1 MICDARV
8 GDVETITL
16 ADLAPII
23 AAVLGPMLVF
33 AAATMRYQHL
43 DSTKTRDLIDKN
55 RELSEQAHK
64 ETRDLI
70 DKNRELSEQ
79 AHKETRDLIDKNR
92 ELSEQAHKE
101 TRDLIDKNREL
112 SEQAHKETREVMDRN
127 HRELSVSLGDARERL
142 SRMEGYLRALAP
154 PPNNAADGD
163 AEAA

>member
-1 MICDARV
+1 M
-8 GDVETITL
+8 ETITL
-16 ADLAPII
+16 VDLAPII

-33 AAATMRYQHL
+33 AAATMRYQHI

-64 ETRDLI
+64 DTRDLI

-79 AHKETRDLIDKNR
+79 AHKDTRDLIDKNR
-92 ELSEQAHKE
+92 EL
-101 TRDLIDKNREL
+101 I
-112 SEQAHKETREVMDRN
+112 DRN
-127 HRELSVSLGDARERL
+127 HRELSGSLGDARERL
-142 SRMEGYLRALAP
+142 SRMEGYLRALQP

>member
-1 MICDARV
+1 M
-8 GDVETITL
+8 ETITL

-43 DSTKTRDLIDKN
+43 DSTKTRDLIDRN

-70 DKNRELSEQ
+70 D
-79 AHKETRDLIDKNR
+79 
-92 ELSEQAHKE
+92 
-101 TRDLIDKNREL
+101 
-112 SEQAHKETREVMDRN
+112 RN
-127 HRELSVSLGDARERL
+127 HRELSGSLGDARERL
-142 SRMEGYLRALAP
+142 SRMEGYLRASP
-154 PPNNAADGD
+154 PTRETGDGD

>member
-1 MICDARV
+1 MVCGARV

-70 DKNRELSEQ
+70 DKNREL
-79 AHKETRDLIDKNR
+79 I
-92 ELSEQAHKE
+92 
-101 TRDLIDKNREL
+101 
-112 SEQAHKETREVMDRN
+112 DRN
-127 HRELSVSLGDARERL
+127 HRELSGSLGDARESL
-142 SRMEGYLRALAP
+142 SRMEGYLRALSP
-154 PPNNAADGD
+154 PPNNAVGGD

>member
-1 MICDARV
+1 M
-8 GDVETITL
+8 ETITL

-101 TRDLIDKNREL
+101 TRDLIDKNREII
-112 SEQAHKETREVMDRN
+112 DRN
-127 HRELSVSLGDARERL
+127 HRELSGSLGDARERL
-142 SRMEGYLRALAP
+142 SRMEGYLRALSP

>member
-1 MICDARV
+1 M
-8 GDVETITL
+8 ETITL

-79 AHKETRDLIDKNR
+79 AHKETRDLID
-92 ELSEQAHKE
+92 
-101 TRDLIDKNREL
+101 
-112 SEQAHKETREVMDRN
+112 RN
-127 HRELSVSLGDARERL
+127 HRELSGSLGDARERL
-142 SRMEGYLRALAP
+142 SRMEGYLRASP
-154 PPNNAADGD
+154 PTRETGDGD

>member
-1 MICDARV
+1 MVCGVRV
-8 GDVETITL
+8 GGVETITL

-70 DKNRELSEQ
+70 DKNRE
-79 AHKETRDLIDKNR
+79 ETRDLIDGNR

-101 TRDLIDKNREL
+101 TRDLID
-112 SEQAHKETREVMDRN
+112 RN
-127 HRELSVSLGDARERL
+127 HRELSSSLGDARERL
-142 SRMEGYLRALAP
+142 GRVEGYLRAVP
-154 PPNNAADGD
+154 PPRESGDGD